1 MHKAVRPLILALL
14 IAVSVVGPAAAE
26 PSMDQVI
33 KACGQKTLVFSAQGK
48 RVGEKIDG
56 YCQGFLEGAFAVLV
70 HKGAICQP
78 KNDADAVTAEYLIS
92 VLKQYRADEKSEM
105 DLGTTI
111 ENAFAR
117 AFPC

>member
-1 MHKAVRPLILALL
+1 MLVAAFT
-14 IAVSVVGPAAAE
+14 VGPAAAE
-26 PSMDQVI
+26 PSIDQVI

-70 HKGAICQP
+70 HKGAICRP
-78 KNDADAVTAEYLIS
+78 KDDADPVTAEYLIT
-92 VLKQYRADEKSEM
+92 VLNQYRADEKSEM

-111 ENAFAR
+111 EKAFVR